1 MDIGGDR
8 FKMRPVQAGWARHA
22 GRAAMKS
29 QYGRRLLSATAIAL
43 ALVPAPSNAIAPVIL
58 ALAKQFVQQ
67 ALQST
72 LKDMLLGSL
81 RDSGCKGT
89 ALANALSAFDMR
101 SAGMRLPA
109 GMPALA
115 GGMPSLPGGM
125 PSLPGGGAGLAL
137 PQAGGA
143 LAGGASGMLPGD
155 MAGMLPGGMA
165 GMLPGGAGALG
176 GVDPAVMAA
185 MMERMAP
192 GGVAGLPA
200 MDPALMTQAQQ
211 LMSQPPLSPTET
223 LATID
228 ELGELGFLPPAM
240 RAELKECM
248 VVLPQTA
255 AALGMGMSML
265 KPMLPQ
271 LREARTEMQALS
283 PSEQDELAAAMAS
296 ELKSISGDDRKLFL
310 EQLGSGFFP
319 PRVAEG
325 VRQRLGAK

>member
-1 MDIGGDR
+1 
-8 FKMRPVQAGWARHA
+8 
-22 GRAAMKS
+22 MKS

-81 RDSGCKGT
+81 RDSGCKGI
-89 ALANALSAFDMR
+89 ALANALSALDMR
-101 SAGMRLPA
+101 SAGMSLPA
-109 GMPALA
+109 
-115 GGMPSLPGGM
+115 GMPSLPGGA
-125 PSLPGGGAGLAL
+125 AGLAL

-143 LAGGASGMLPGD
+143 LAGGASGMLPGG
-155 MAGMLPGGMA
+155 MAGMLPGGMAGMA

-200 MDPALMTQAQQ
+200 MDPALMAQAQQ

-255 AALGMGMSML
+255 AALGMGMGML

-325 VRQRLGAK
+325 VRQWLGRR

>member
-1 MDIGGDR
+1 
-8 FKMRPVQAGWARHA
+8 
-22 GRAAMKS
+22 MKS

-81 RDSGCKGT
+81 RDSGCKGI
-89 ALANALSAFDMR
+89 ALANALSALDMR
-101 SAGMRLPA
+101 SAGMSLPA

-115 GGMPSLPGGM
+115 GGM

-143 LAGGASGMLPGD
+143 LAGGASGMLPGG
-155 MAGMLPGGMA
+155 MAGMLPGGMAGMA

-200 MDPALMTQAQQ
+200 MDPALMAQAQQ

-240 RAELKECM
+240 RAELEECM

-255 AALGMGMSML
+255 AALGMGMGML

-325 VRQRLGAK
+325 VRQWLGRR

>member
-1 MDIGGDR
+1 
-8 FKMRPVQAGWARHA
+8 
-22 GRAAMKS
+22 MKS

-81 RDSGCKGT
+81 RDSGCKGI
-89 ALANALSAFDMR
+89 ALANALSALDMR
-101 SAGMRLPA
+101 SAGMSLPA
-109 GMPALA
+109 
-115 GGMPSLPGGM
+115 GMPSLPGGA
-125 PSLPGGGAGLAL
+125 AGLAL

-143 LAGGASGMLPGD
+143 LAGGASGMLPGG
-155 MAGMLPGGMA
+155 MAGMLPGGMAGMA

-200 MDPALMTQAQQ
+200 MDPALMAQAQQ
-211 LMSQPPLSPTET
+211 LMGQPPLSPTET

-255 AALGMGMSML
+255 AALGMGML

-325 VRQRLGAK
+325 VRQWLGRR

>member
-1 MDIGGDR
+1 
-8 FKMRPVQAGWARHA
+8 
-22 GRAAMKS
+22 MKS

-81 RDSGCKGT
+81 RDSGCKGI
-89 ALANALSAFDMR
+89 ALANALSALDMR
-101 SAGMRLPA
+101 SAGMSLPA
-109 GMPALA
+109 
-115 GGMPSLPGGM
+115 GMPSLPGGA
-125 PSLPGGGAGLAL
+125 AGLAL

-143 LAGGASGMLPGD
+143 LAGGASGMLPGG

-165 GMLPGGAGALG
+165 GVAGMLPGSAGALG

-200 MDPALMTQAQQ
+200 MDPALMAQAQQ

-240 RAELKECM
+240 RAELEECM

-255 AALGMGMSML
+255 AALGMGMGML

-271 LREARTEMQALS
+271 LRQARTEMQALS

>member
-1 MDIGGDR
+1 
-8 FKMRPVQAGWARHA
+8 
-22 GRAAMKS
+22 MKS

-81 RDSGCKGT
+81 RDSGCKGI
-89 ALANALSAFDMR
+89 ALANALSALDMR
-101 SAGMRLPA
+101 SAGMSLPA

-115 GGMPSLPGGM
+115 GGMPSLPGGA
-125 PSLPGGGAGLAL
+125 AGLAL

-143 LAGGASGMLPGD
+143 LAGGASGMLPGG
-155 MAGMLPGGMA
+155 MAGMLPGGMAGMA

-200 MDPALMTQAQQ
+200 MDPALMAQAQQ

-240 RAELKECM
+240 RAELEECM

-255 AALGMGMSML
+255 AALGMGMGML

-271 LREARTEMQALS
+271 LRQARTEMQALS

-319 PRVAEG
+319 PRVAAG
-325 VRQRLGAK
+325 VRQWLGRR

>member
-1 MDIGGDR
+1 
-8 FKMRPVQAGWARHA
+8 
-22 GRAAMKS
+22 MKS

-81 RDSGCKGT
+81 RDSGCKGI
-89 ALANALSAFDMR
+89 AVANALSALDMR

-115 GGMPSLPGGM
+115 GGMPSLPGGA
-125 PSLPGGGAGLAL
+125 AGLAL

-143 LAGGASGMLPGD
+143 LAGGASGMLPGG
-155 MAGMLPGGMA
+155 MAGMLPGGMAGMA

-200 MDPALMTQAQQ
+200 MDPALMAQAQQ

-255 AALGMGMSML
+255 AALGMGMGML

-271 LREARTEMQALS
+271 LRQARTEMQALS

-325 VRQRLGAK
+325 VRQRLGVK

>member
-1 MDIGGDR
+1 
-8 FKMRPVQAGWARHA
+8 
-22 GRAAMKS
+22 MKS

-81 RDSGCKGT
+81 RDSGCKGI
-89 ALANALSAFDMR
+89 ALANALSALDMR
-101 SAGMRLPA
+101 SAGMSLPA

-115 GGMPSLPGGM
+115 GGMPSLPGGA
-125 PSLPGGGAGLAL
+125 GGLAL

-143 LAGGASGMLPGD
+143 LAGGASGMLPGG
-155 MAGMLPGGMA
+155 MAGMLPGGMAGMA

-200 MDPALMTQAQQ
+200 MDPALMAQAQQ

-255 AALGMGMSML
+255 AALGMGMGML

>member
-1 MDIGGDR
+1 
-8 FKMRPVQAGWARHA
+8 
-22 GRAAMKS
+22 MKS

-81 RDSGCKGT
+81 RDSGCKGI
-89 ALANALSAFDMR
+89 ALANALSALDMR

-115 GGMPSLPGGM
+115 GGMPSLPAGM
-125 PSLPGGGAGLAL
+125 PSLPGGAAGLAL

-143 LAGGASGMLPGD
+143 LAGGASGMLPGG
-155 MAGMLPGGMA
+155 MAGMLPGGMAGMA

-200 MDPALMTQAQQ
+200 MDPALMAQAQQ

-255 AALGMGMSML
+255 AALGMGMGML

>member
-1 MDIGGDR
+1 
-8 FKMRPVQAGWARHA
+8 
-22 GRAAMKS
+22 MKS

-81 RDSGCKGT
+81 RDSGCKGI
-89 ALANALSAFDMR
+89 ALANALSALDMR

-115 GGMPSLPGGM
+115 GGMPSLPAGA
-125 PSLPGGGAGLAL
+125 AGLAL

-143 LAGGASGMLPGD
+143 LAGGASGMLPGG
-155 MAGMLPGGMA
+155 MAGMLPGGMAGMA

-176 GVDPAVMAA
+176 GVDPAVLAA

-200 MDPALMTQAQQ
+200 MDPALMAQAQQ
-211 LMSQPPLSPTET
+211 FMSRPPLSPTET

-240 RAELKECM
+240 RAELEECM

-255 AALGMGMSML
+255 AALGMGMGML

-271 LREARTEMQALS
+271 LRQARTEMQALS

>member
-1 MDIGGDR
+1 
-8 FKMRPVQAGWARHA
+8 
-22 GRAAMKS
+22 MKS

-81 RDSGCKGT
+81 RDSGCKGI
-89 ALANALSAFDMR
+89 ALANALSALDMR

-109 GMPALA
+109 GMPALT
-115 GGMPSLPGGM
+115 GGMPSLPAGA
-125 PSLPGGGAGLAL
+125 AGLAL

-143 LAGGASGMLPGD
+143 LAGGASGMLPGG
-155 MAGMLPGGMA
+155 MAGMAGMA

-200 MDPALMTQAQQ
+200 MDPALMAQAQQ

-255 AALGMGMSML
+255 AALGTGMGML

-325 VRQRLGAK
+325 VRQRLGQK

>member
-1 MDIGGDR
+1 MSLA
-8 FKMRPVQAGWARHA
+8 VNLE
-22 GRAAMKS
+22 S
-29 QYGRRLLSATAIAL
+29 QEKADE
-43 ALVPAPSNAIAPVIL
+43 ALVNYQKVVASYPSSFSAPS
-58 ALAKQFVQQ
+58 
-67 ALQST
+67 
-72 LKDMLLGSL
+72 
-81 RDSGCKGT
+81 
-89 ALANALSAFDMR
+89 
-101 SAGMRLPA
+101 
-109 GMPALA
+109 
-115 GGMPSLPGGM
+115 
-125 PSLPGGGAGLAL
+125 
-137 PQAGGA
+137 
-143 LAGGASGMLPGD
+143 
-155 MAGMLPGGMA
+155 
-165 GMLPGGAGALG
+165 
-176 GVDPAVMAA
+176 
-185 MMERMAP
+185 
-192 GGVAGLPA
+192 
-200 MDPALMTQAQQ
+200 ALMAQAQQ

>member
-1 MDIGGDR
+1 
-8 FKMRPVQAGWARHA
+8 
-22 GRAAMKS
+22 MKS

-81 RDSGCKGT
+81 RDSGCKGI
-89 ALANALSAFDMR
+89 ALANALSALDMR

-115 GGMPSLPGGM
+115 GGM

-143 LAGGASGMLPGD
+143 LAGGASGMLPGG
-155 MAGMLPGGMA
+155 MAGMLPGGMAGMA

-200 MDPALMTQAQQ
+200 MDPALMAQAQQ

-240 RAELKECM
+240 RAELEECM

-255 AALGMGMSML
+255 AALGMGMGML

>member
-1 MDIGGDR
+1 
-8 FKMRPVQAGWARHA
+8 
-22 GRAAMKS
+22 MKS

-81 RDSGCKGT
+81 RDSGCKGI
-89 ALANALSAFDMR
+89 ALANALSALDMR
-101 SAGMRLPA
+101 SAGMSLPA
-109 GMPALA
+109 
-115 GGMPSLPGGM
+115 GM

-143 LAGGASGMLPGD
+143 LAGGASGMLPGG
-155 MAGMLPGGMA
+155 MAGMLPGGMAGMA

-200 MDPALMTQAQQ
+200 MDPALMAQAQQ

-255 AALGMGMSML
+255 AALGMGMGML

>member
-1 MDIGGDR
+1 
-8 FKMRPVQAGWARHA
+8 
-22 GRAAMKS
+22 MKS

-81 RDSGCKGT
+81 RDSGCKGI

-101 SAGMRLPA
+101 SAGMSLPA
-109 GMPALA
+109 GMPALT
-115 GGMPSLPGGM
+115 GGMPSLPAGAAGM
-125 PSLPGGGAGLAL
+125 AL
-137 PQAGGA
+137 PQAAGA
-143 LAGGASGMLPGD
+143 LTGGASGMLPGG
-155 MAGMLPGGMA
+155 MAGMLPGGMAGMA

-200 MDPALMTQAQQ
+200 MDPALMAQAQQ

-240 RAELKECM
+240 RAELEECM

-255 AALGMGMSML
+255 AALGMGMGML

-271 LREARTEMQALS
+271 LRQARTEMQALS
-283 PSEQDELAAAMAS
+283 PSEQDELAVAMAS

>member
-1 MDIGGDR
+1 
-8 FKMRPVQAGWARHA
+8 
-22 GRAAMKS
+22 MKS

-81 RDSGCKGT
+81 RDSGCKGI
-89 ALANALSAFDMR
+89 ALANALSALDMR
-101 SAGMRLPA
+101 SAGMSLPA

-115 GGMPSLPGGM
+115 GGMPSLPGGA
-125 PSLPGGGAGLAL
+125 AGLAL

-143 LAGGASGMLPGD
+143 LAGGASGMLPGG
-155 MAGMLPGGMA
+155 MAGMLPGGMAGMA

-200 MDPALMTQAQQ
+200 MDPALMAQAQQ

-255 AALGMGMSML
+255 AALGMGMGML

>member
-1 MDIGGDR
+1 
-8 FKMRPVQAGWARHA
+8 
-22 GRAAMKS
+22 MKS

-200 MDPALMTQAQQ
+200 MDPALMAQAQQ

>member
-1 MDIGGDR
+1 
-8 FKMRPVQAGWARHA
+8 
-22 GRAAMKS
+22 MKS

-81 RDSGCKGT
+81 RDSGCKGI
-89 ALANALSAFDMR
+89 ALANALSALDMR
-101 SAGMRLPA
+101 SAGMSLPA
-109 GMPALA
+109 
-115 GGMPSLPGGM
+115 GMPSLPGGA
-125 PSLPGGGAGLAL
+125 AGLAL

-143 LAGGASGMLPGD
+143 LAGGASGMLPGG
-155 MAGMLPGGMA
+155 MAGMLPGGMAGMA

-200 MDPALMTQAQQ
+200 MDPALMAQAQQ

-255 AALGMGMSML
+255 AALGMGMGML

>member
-1 MDIGGDR
+1 
-8 FKMRPVQAGWARHA
+8 
-22 GRAAMKS
+22 MKS

-81 RDSGCKGT
+81 RDSGCKGI
-89 ALANALSAFDMR
+89 ALANALSALDMR
-101 SAGMRLPA
+101 SAGMSLPA
-109 GMPALA
+109 
-115 GGMPSLPGGM
+115 GMPSLPGGA
-125 PSLPGGGAGLAL
+125 AGLAL

-143 LAGGASGMLPGD
+143 LAGGASGMLPGG
-155 MAGMLPGGMA
+155 MAGMLPGGMAGMA

-200 MDPALMTQAQQ
+200 MDPALMAQAQQ

-255 AALGMGMSML
+255 AALGMGMGML

-271 LREARTEMQALS
+271 LRQARTEMQALS

>member
-115 GGMPSLPGGM
+115 GGMPSLPGG
-125 PSLPGGGAGLAL
+125 GAGLAL

-200 MDPALMTQAQQ
+200 MDPALMAQAQQ

>member
-1 MDIGGDR
+1 
-8 FKMRPVQAGWARHA
+8 
-22 GRAAMKS
+22 MKS

-81 RDSGCKGT
+81 RDSGCKGI
-89 ALANALSAFDMR
+89 ALANALSALDMR
-101 SAGMRLPA
+101 SAGMSLPA

-115 GGMPSLPGGM
+115 GGMPSLPGGA
-125 PSLPGGGAGLAL
+125 AGLAL

-143 LAGGASGMLPGD
+143 LAGGASGMLPGG
-155 MAGMLPGGMA
+155 MAGMA

-200 MDPALMTQAQQ
+200 MDPALMAQAQQ

-255 AALGMGMSML
+255 AALGMGMGML

-271 LREARTEMQALS
+271 LRQARTEMQALS

>member
-1 MDIGGDR
+1 
-8 FKMRPVQAGWARHA
+8 
-22 GRAAMKS
+22 MKS

-81 RDSGCKGT
+81 RDSGCKGI
-89 ALANALSAFDMR
+89 ALANALSALDMR
-101 SAGMRLPA
+101 SAGMSLPA

-115 GGMPSLPGGM
+115 GGMPSLPGGA
-125 PSLPGGGAGLAL
+125 AGLAL

-143 LAGGASGMLPGD
+143 LAGGASGMLPGG
-155 MAGMLPGGMA
+155 MAGMLPGGMAGMA

-200 MDPALMTQAQQ
+200 MDPALMAQAQQ

-240 RAELKECM
+240 RAELEECM

-255 AALGMGMSML
+255 AALGMGMGML

-271 LREARTEMQALS
+271 LRQARTEMQALS

>member
-1 MDIGGDR
+1 
-8 FKMRPVQAGWARHA
+8 
-22 GRAAMKS
+22 MKS

-81 RDSGCKGT
+81 RDSGCKGI
-89 ALANALSAFDMR
+89 ALANALSALDMR
-101 SAGMRLPA
+101 SAGMSLPA
-109 GMPALA
+109 
-115 GGMPSLPGGM
+115 GMPSLPGGA
-125 PSLPGGGAGLAL
+125 AGLAL

-143 LAGGASGMLPGD
+143 LAGGASGMLPGG
-155 MAGMLPGGMA
+155 MAGMLPGGMAGVA

-200 MDPALMTQAQQ
+200 MDPALMAQAQQ

-255 AALGMGMSML
+255 AALGMGMGML

>member
-1 MDIGGDR
+1 
-8 FKMRPVQAGWARHA
+8 
-22 GRAAMKS
+22 MKS

-81 RDSGCKGT
+81 RDSGCKGI
-89 ALANALSAFDMR
+89 ALANALSALDMR
-101 SAGMRLPA
+101 SAGMSLPA

-115 GGMPSLPGGM
+115 GGMPSL
-125 PSLPGGGAGLAL
+125 SGGGAGLAL

-143 LAGGASGMLPGD
+143 LAGGASGMLPGG
-155 MAGMLPGGMA
+155 MAGMLPGGMAGMA

-200 MDPALMTQAQQ
+200 MDPALMAQAQQ

-255 AALGMGMSML
+255 AALGMGMGML

-271 LREARTEMQALS
+271 LRQARTEMQALS

-325 VRQRLGAK
+325 VRQRLGVK

>member
-1 MDIGGDR
+1 
-8 FKMRPVQAGWARHA
+8 
-22 GRAAMKS
+22 MKS

-81 RDSGCKGT
+81 RDSGCKGI
-89 ALANALSAFDMR
+89 ALANALSALDMR
-101 SAGMRLPA
+101 SAGMSLPA

-115 GGMPSLPGGM
+115 GGMPSLPAGA
-125 PSLPGGGAGLAL
+125 AGLAL

-143 LAGGASGMLPGD
+143 LAGGASGMLPGG
-155 MAGMLPGGMA
+155 MAGMAGMA

-200 MDPALMTQAQQ
+200 IDPALMAQAQQ

-255 AALGMGMSML
+255 AALGMGMGML